1 MKKVFRI
8 FSRDLKNIVKHPAAI
23 IVVLG
28 LCFIPSLYAWINIE
42 ACWDPYANTGNLP
55 IAIVNKDEGMM
66 IRGNI
71 QM

>member
-28 LCFIPSLYAWINIE
+28 LCFILLCMHGLI
-42 ACWDPYANTGNLP
+42 
-55 IAIVNKDEGMM
+55 
-66 IRGNI
+66 
-71 QM
+71 